1 MDQDHRRTVTHL
13 LIVNGNPACSNY
25 LPVVGGLWAGAHAP
39 SSLCDPALVKEWDMH
54 WVELSVEAH
63 PEAVDAI
70 ADVFRQHG
78 TNGVAVEQPINSH
91 IEGEEPPVK
100 TGNPVIRAFLPA
112 NDRVEQE
119 ISRIESDLWHLQAF
133 DLSPIGSLH
142 RRDVEEEDWAHGWK
156 EHFHPL
162 KIGRVVIKPSWRE
175 WQESPGEIVVE
186 LDPGL
191 AFGTGLHPTTK
202 LMVEGLQDRVRPG
215 MQVLD
220 LGTGSGILA
229 IPAARLGARVTALD
243 ISDVAVQ
250 VARENVAVNRVRD
263 WVTVVEGTIEA
274 VAGRQFDLILA
285 NIIASVL
292 VDIAPALAAALK
304 PGAEV
309 LASGI
314 IDERVELVRNAFT
327 DAGLEITDG
336 VKDGDWWL
344 VVARCPAG

>member
-1 MDQDHRRTVTHL
+1 
-13 LIVNGNPACSNY
+13 
-25 LPVVGGLWAGAHAP
+25 
-39 SSLCDPALVKEWDMH
+39 MH

-78 TNGVAVEQPINSH
+78 TNGVAVEQPISSH
-91 IEGEEPPVK
+91 IEGEESPLT
-100 TGNPVIRAFLPA
+100 TGNRVIRAFLPA
-112 NDRVEQE
+112 NDRVEEE

-142 RRDVEEEDWAHGWK
+142 RRNVEEEDWAHGWK

-175 WQESPGEIVVE
+175 WQETAGEIVVE
-186 LDPGL
+186 LDPGM
-191 AFGTGLHPTTK
+191 AFGTGLHPTTR
-202 LMVEGLQDRVRPG
+202 LMIEGLQDRVKPG
-215 MQVLD
+215 MEVLD

-243 ISDVAVQ
+243 ISDVAVE
-250 VARENVAVNRVRD
+250 VARENVAVNGVGDRISVA
-263 WVTVVEGTIEA
+263 EGTIEA
-274 VAGRQFDLILA
+274 VAGQRFDLILA

-292 VDIAPALAAALK
+292 VDIAPSVAAALR

-314 IDERVELVRNAFT
+314 IDERVDLVRSAFN
-327 DAGLEITDG
+327 DAGLEIAGG
-336 VKDGDWWL
+336 VKEGDWWL
-344 VVARCPAG
+344 IVARSRTP

>member
-1 MDQDHRRTVTHL
+1 
-13 LIVNGNPACSNY
+13 
-25 LPVVGGLWAGAHAP
+25 
-39 SSLCDPALVKEWDMH
+39 MH

-78 TNGVAVEQPINSH
+78 TDGVAIEGPIYSH
-91 IEGEEPPVK
+91 IEGEEPPVS
-100 TGNPVIRAFLPA
+100 TGNPVIRAYLRA
-112 NDRVEQE
+112 NDRVEEE

-175 WQESPGEIVVE
+175 WTETPGEIVVE
-186 LDPGL
+186 LDPGM

-202 LMVEGLQDRVRPG
+202 LMVEGLQDRVKPG
-215 MQVLD
+215 IEVLD

-250 VARENVAVNRVRD
+250 VARENVAVNGVGDRVG
-263 WVTVVEGTIEA
+263 VAEGTIDA
-274 VAGRQFDLILA
+274 VDGRRFDLILA

-292 VDIAPALAAALK
+292 ADIAPALAAALK

-314 IDERVELVRNAFT
+314 IDERVDVVRSAFEA
-327 DAGLEITDG
+327 AGLEIMDG

-344 VVARCPAG
+344 IVARAPAT

>member
-1 MDQDHRRTVTHL
+1 MIPAPMTYRRM
-13 LIVNGNPACSNY
+13 
-25 LPVVGGLWAGAHAP
+25 
-39 SSLCDPALVKEWDMH
+39 VKEWHMH

-78 TNGVAVEQPINSH
+78 TNGVAVEQPIQSH
-91 IEGEEPPVK
+91 IEGEEPPVA
-100 TGNPVIRAFLPA
+100 TGNPIIRAFLPA
-112 NDRVEQE
+112 NDRVEEE

-133 DLSPIGSLH
+133 DLSPIGTLH

-162 KIGRVVIKPSWRE
+162 KIGRVVIKPSWRDWE
-175 WQESPGEIVVE
+175 ETADEIVVE
-186 LDPGL
+186 LDPGM

-202 LMVEGLQDRVRPG
+202 LMIEGLQARVRPG
-215 MQVLD
+215 MEVLD

-243 ISDVAVQ
+243 ISDVAVE
-250 VARENVAVNRVRD
+250 VARENVAINGVGDRVS
-263 WVTVVEGTIEA
+263 VAEGTIEA

-292 VDIAPALAAALK
+292 IDIAPVLAASLRR
-304 PGAEV
+304 GGEV

-314 IDERVELVRNAFT
+314 IDERVELVRAAYGE
-327 DAGLEITDG
+327 AGLQITDG
-336 VKDGDWWL
+336 IRDGDWWL
-344 VVARCPAG
+344 VVARSATL

>member
-1 MDQDHRRTVTHL
+1 M
-13 LIVNGNPACSNY
+13 N
-25 LPVVGGLWAGAHAP
+25 
-39 SSLCDPALVKEWDMH
+39 

-78 TNGVAVEQPINSH
+78 TNGVAVEQPIESH

-112 NDRVEQE
+112 NDRVEAE
-119 ISRIESDLWHLQAF
+119 ISGIESDLWHLQAF
-133 DLSPIGSLH
+133 DLSPIGSLQ

-156 EHFHPL
+156 QHFHPL

-175 WQESPGEIVVE
+175 WEGTSGEIVVE
-186 LDPGL
+186 LDPGM

-202 LMVEGLQDRVRPG
+202 LMIEALQERIRPG
-215 MQVLD
+215 IKVLD

-229 IPAARLGARVTALD
+229 IPAAHLGAAVTALD
-243 ISDVAVQ
+243 ISDVAVG
-250 VARENVAVNRVRD
+250 VARENVDLNGVAGQVSVA
-263 WVTVVEGTIEA
+263 EGTVDA
-274 VAGRQFDLILA
+274 VAGRRFDMILA

-292 VDIAPALAAALK
+292 ADIAGQLAAALES
-304 PGAEV
+304 GGEV

-314 IDERVELVRNAFT
+314 IDERVGLVRSAFEN
-327 DAGLEITDG
+327 AGLEITDAIA
-336 VKDGDWWL
+336 DGDWWL
-344 VVARCPAG
+344 IVARSPTA

>member
-1 MDQDHRRTVTHL
+1 
-13 LIVNGNPACSNY
+13 
-25 LPVVGGLWAGAHAP
+25 
-39 SSLCDPALVKEWDMH
+39 MH

-78 TNGVAVEQPINSH
+78 TNGVAVEQPIQSH

-112 NDRVEQE
+112 NDRVEDE
-119 ISRIESDLWHLQAF
+119 IARIESDLWHLQAF
-133 DLSPIGSLH
+133 DLSPIGALR

-175 WQESPGEIVVE
+175 WDPSPDELVVE
-186 LDPGL
+186 LDPGM

-202 LMVEGLQDRVRPG
+202 LMIEELQDRVRPG
-215 MQVLD
+215 MRVLD

-229 IPAARLGARVTALD
+229 IPSARLGGEVTALD
-243 ISDVAVQ
+243 ISDVAVE
-250 VARENVAVNRVRD
+250 VARDNVAANGVADRVS
-263 WVTVVEGTIEA
+263 VSEGTIEG
-274 VAGRQFDLILA
+274 VSGQHFELILA
-285 NIIASVL
+285 NIITSVL
-292 VDIAPALAAALK
+292 VEIAPALHAALE
-304 PGAEV
+304 PGGEV

-314 IDERVELVRNAFT
+314 IDERVELVRTAFRE
-327 DAGLEITDG
+327 AGLEVTG
-336 VKDGDWWL
+336 NVREGDWWL
-344 VVARCPAG
+344 VVARSPAA

>member
-1 MDQDHRRTVTHL
+1 
-13 LIVNGNPACSNY
+13 
-25 LPVVGGLWAGAHAP
+25 
-39 SSLCDPALVKEWDMH
+39 MH

-78 TNGVAVEQPINSH
+78 TNGVAVEQPIQSH

-112 NDRVEQE
+112 NDRVEEE
-119 ISRIESDLWHLQAF
+119 IARIESDLWHLQAF
-133 DLSPIGSLH
+133 DLSPIGALC

-162 KIGRVVIKPSWRE
+162 KIGRVVIKPSWRD
-175 WQESPGEIVVE
+175 WDASPDELVVE
-186 LDPGL
+186 LDPGM

-202 LMVEGLQDRVRPG
+202 LMIEGLQDRVRPG
-215 MQVLD
+215 MRVLD

-229 IPAARLGARVTALD
+229 IPSARLGGEVTALD
-243 ISDVAVQ
+243 ISDVAVE
-250 VARENVAVNRVRD
+250 VARDNVAANGVPDRVS
-263 WVTVVEGTIEA
+263 VSEGTIEA
-274 VAGRQFDLILA
+274 VSGQRFDLILA

-292 VDIAPALAAALK
+292 VEIAPALHAALE
-304 PGAEV
+304 PGGEV

-314 IDERVELVRNAFT
+314 IDERVELVRTAFR
-327 DAGLEITDG
+327 DAGLEITG
-336 VKDGDWWL
+336 NVREGDWWL
-344 VVARCPAG
+344 VVARSPAA

>member
-1 MDQDHRRTVTHL
+1 
-13 LIVNGNPACSNY
+13 
-25 LPVVGGLWAGAHAP
+25 
-39 SSLCDPALVKEWDMH
+39 MH

-70 ADVFRQHG
+70 ADVFQQHG
-78 TNGVAVEQPINSH
+78 TNGVAVEQPIHSH

-112 NDRVEQE
+112 NDRVEDE

-133 DLSPIGSLH
+133 DLSPIGTLH
-142 RRDVEEEDWAHGWK
+142 RRDVKEEDWAHGWK

-162 KIGRVVIKPSWRE
+162 KIGRVVIKPSWRQ
-175 WQESPGEIVVE
+175 WRESAGEIVVE
-186 LDPGL
+186 LDPGM

-202 LMVEGLQDRVRPG
+202 LMIEGLQDRIRPG
-215 MQVLD
+215 MDILD

-243 ISDVAVQ
+243 ISDVAVR
-250 VARENVAVNRVRD
+250 VARENVAINGVADRVS
-263 WVTVVEGTIEA
+263 VAEGTIEM
-274 VAGRQFDLILA
+274 VAGRKFDLILA

-292 VDIAPALAAALK
+292 VDIAAPLAALLE
-304 PGAEV
+304 PGGKV

-314 IDERVELVRNAFT
+314 IDERVDLVRSAFT
-327 DAGLEITDG
+327 DAGLEITDNIRE
-336 VKDGDWWL
+336 GDWWL
-344 VVARCPAG
+344 IVAGSPTR